1 MPCRRG
7 IGRGW
12 RREPGQAARGPGADG
27 ESGQDT
33 RPTRGLGASGP
44 LVQSGTSGAAVI
56 RSMPMIVLKAHV
68 ENGRVVLDDP
78 MDLPDGTLLKIVPM
92 DDGDDLDDEARAELH
107 AALDEA
113 EEDILAGRVVT
124 EEEVW
129 ATLRPMK

>member
-1 MPCRRG
+1 
-7 IGRGW
+7 
-12 RREPGQAARGPGADG
+12 
-27 ESGQDT
+27 
-33 RPTRGLGASGP
+33 
-44 LVQSGTSGAAVI
+44 
-56 RSMPMIVLKAHV
+56 MPMSVLKAHV

-92 DDGDDLDDEARAELH
+92 DDGDDLDDEERAELH

-129 ATLRPMK
+129 ATLRAIK